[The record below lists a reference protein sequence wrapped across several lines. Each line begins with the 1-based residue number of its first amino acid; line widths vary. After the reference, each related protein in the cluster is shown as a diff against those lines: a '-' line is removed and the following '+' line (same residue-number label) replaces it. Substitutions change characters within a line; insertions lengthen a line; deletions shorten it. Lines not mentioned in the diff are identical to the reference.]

1 MKRLLVGGAVLAT
14 ALTSVVTTTSA
25 EARPHHAV
33 ASAPTAVAGAV
44 GDAFYQAPK
53 DLLDGPH
60 GSVIRRRPL
69 HGDAAYDGARNWL
82 VLYRS
87 VTPQGEPVAVSGT
100 VAIPSGQ
107 TPKGG
112 WPVISWLH
120 GTTGVADVC
129 APSRDAADHPTHD
142 YLQVMHETVQ
152 RWVDRGYAVVATDY
166 QGLGTDGPHSYLV
179 GEAEGRAA
187 ADMVRAAHQMPGRPG
202 QLSAEW
208 VAAGHSQG
216 GHAALFAADVA
227 PRWTPELPL
236 IGAVGL
242 APGSQLSGFVEQ
254 IRNLPLRGITG
265 FLPLIIRGVETTGV
279 STDGLLTPG
288 ADQLMSD
295 AEDRCVGQLNASDS
309 WGALSTDQVFQ
320 PGADFAA
327 FDRAMADNEPGR
339 LAPSVPVFLAQ
350 GDGDT
355 TVLPAWT
362 QALTSQLTANGVAVT
377 SETYAGVDHRGVIAA
392 SYDDVTGWI
401 DGLHGQS

>member
-1 MKRLLVGGAVLAT
+1 
-14 ALTSVVTTTSA
+14 
-25 EARPHHAV
+25 
-33 ASAPTAVAGAV
+33 
-44 GDAFYQAPK
+44 
-53 DLLDGPH
+53 
-60 GSVIRRRPL
+60 VIRRRPL
-69 HGDAAYDGARNWL
+69 HGDAAYDAARNWL

-100 VAIPSGQ
+100 VAIPSGRA
-107 TPKGG
+107 PKGG

-129 APSRDAADHPTHD
+129 APSRDAAGHPTHD

-166 QGLGTDGPHSYLV
+166 QGLGTDGQHSYLV

-288 ADQLMSD
+288 ADQLMSH

-309 WGALSTDQVFQ
+309 WGALSTDQVFR